1 LNLKLIKQSSSAKL
15 PDFMQK
21 TPKKVSDF
29 GTVLTI
35 SAQQSGFHAI
45 ISKENALFYIQFD
58 LLSNKI
64 VKEKRFTTSLGSFLG
79 KNPSNISFSTQ
90 DDPNVSFLKL

>member
-1 LNLKLIKQSSSAKL
+1 MKLIKQSSSSKL
-15 PDFMQK
+15 PDFIQK

-45 ISKENALFYIQFD
+45 VSKENALFYVQVD
-58 LLSNKI
+58 LLTNKI
-64 VKEKRFTTSLGSFLG
+64 VKEKKFTTSLGSFLG
-79 KNPSNISFSTQ
+79 KNPSNISFFTQ
-90 DDPNVSFLKL
+90 DDPNVSY